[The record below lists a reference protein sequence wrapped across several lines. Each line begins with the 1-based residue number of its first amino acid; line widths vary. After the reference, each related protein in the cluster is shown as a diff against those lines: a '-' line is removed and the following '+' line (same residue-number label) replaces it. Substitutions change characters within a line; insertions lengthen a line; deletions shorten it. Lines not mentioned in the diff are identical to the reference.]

1 MKNPKLRW
9 IVVSSVLILWGVS
22 SIQAADWPQ
31 WRGTNR
37 DGKVTDFK
45 APQTWPKE
53 LTAKWRVPV
62 GSADAT
68 PALVGDK
75 LYVFTRQGNEEV
87 TRCLNAADGKE
98 IWIEKYAA
106 DAATGAAGRHP
117 GPRSSLTVSDGKIV
131 TLGVCGVLSCLDATD
146 GKLLWRKDEFPKVVP
161 KFFTSMS
168 PLIVDG
174 LAIAH
179 LGKEG
184 QGALM
189 AFELASGAPKWKWE
203 AEGPGYASP
212 VLMTVDGVKQIVTLT
227 EKSVS
232 GVALADGKFLWQI
245 PFASQERSYNTATPI
260 VEGQT
265 VIYTGQSRGT
275 HAVKIVKQGEVFSAE
290 KIWDNAEVA
299 IQYNTPVLKDGFLY
313 GLSDKGFF
321 FCLNAQTGQTAWITT
336 KKESGFGAIVDAG
349 SCLLALPEQ
358 SGLIAF
364 KPTDKQYEELARIK
378 VSDTPI
384 YAYPVV
390 SGNRVFVKDQD
401 TVALFVIE

>member
-1 MKNPKLRW
+1 MKNAKSRW
-9 IVVSSVLILWGVS
+9 IVVSSILILWAVS
-22 SIQAADWPQ
+22 SLPAADWPQ
-31 WRGTNR
+31 WRGSNR
-37 DGKVTDFK
+37 DGKVSDFK

-62 GSADAT
+62 GAADAT

-75 LYVFTRQGNEEV
+75 LYVFARQGEEEV
-87 TRCLNAADGKE
+87 TRCLNATDGKE
-98 IWIEKYAA
+98 VWIEKYATG
-106 DAATGAAGRHP
+106 AATGAAGRHP
-117 GPRSSLTVSDGKIV
+117 GPRSSLAVSDGKIV
-131 TLGVCGVLSCLDATD
+131 TLGVCGVLSCLDASN
-146 GKLLWRKDEFPKVVP
+146 GKMLWRKTEFTKTVLR
-161 KFFTSMS
+161 FFTSMS

-174 LAIAH
+174 LVIAH

-184 QGALM
+184 QGALI
-189 AFELASGAPKWKWE
+189 AFELASGDVKWKWE

-227 EKSVS
+227 EKSVA
-232 GVALADGKFLWQI
+232 GVALADGKLLWQI
-245 PFASQERSYNTATPI
+245 PFPPQERAYNTATPI

-265 VIYTGQSRGT
+265 VIYTGQNRGT
-275 HAVKIVKQGEVFSAE
+275 HAVKIEKQGDTFTAKPV
-290 KIWDNAEVA
+290 WDNAEVA
-299 IQYNTPVLKDGFLY
+299 IQYNSPVLKDGFLY

-321 FCLNAQTGQTAWITT
+321 FCLNAQTGKTAWITD
-336 KKESGFGAIVDAG
+336 KKESGFGEIVDAG

-364 KPTDKQYEELARIK
+364 KATDKQYEELARLK
-378 VSDTPI
+378 VSDTAI

-401 TVALFVIE
+401 SVALFVIE